1 MRIFASS
8 IALAL
13 SASLVACSGPQET
26 GAQAAPAGAAGL
38 ERPSFTP
45 KQANDSYFISAA
57 QSVARRE
64 GEAFQPHAKNVI
76 LFVGDGMGI
85 STITAAR
92 IYAGQ
97 SRGVD
102 GESYHLTMETLP
114 NVALSKT
121 YSHDSQVSDSAS
133 TATAMVTGVKA
144 RSRTLGLTQDA
155 AFGECASAAGHG
167 TDSIFEIPIPS
178 AQSVA
183 RRKGEAFQP
192 HAKNVIL
199 FVGDGMGI
207 STITAARIYAGQSRG
222 VDGESYHLTMET
234 LPNVALSKTY
244 SHDSQVSDSASTATA
259 MVTGV
264 KARSRTLGLTQ
275 DAAFGECASAAGHGT
290 DSIFELAER
299 AGLATGIVSTARLT
313 HATPAA
319 TYSESASRNWE
330 IDGAMIGAAEGC
342 KDIAAQF
349 IDWQAGDGFEI
360 ALAGGRRMFLPNET
374 PDPEY
379 EGMTGQRTDGRDLS
393 AEWTH
398 KSNQHYVVYDRAGFD
413 GIDFASDARVLGL
426 FERSHMQYELDRA
439 EDTGGEPSLA
449 EMTTAAITRLSQNES
464 GYVLM
469 VEGGRIDH
477 AHHGVNAAR
486 ALSDTVAFDNAV
498 AAALEMT
505 SAQDTLI
512 IVTADHSH
520 TLTIAGYPERG
531 NPILGLVKYVTGD
544 TAMGEDG
551 MPYTTLGYMN
561 GKSACRR
568 KEGKWDCARQ
578 DLSEV
583 DILDKDFLQQSLVF
597 LSSETHGGED
607 VAIFASGPG
616 SELVEGVMEQN
627 EIFHVMGAAS
637 GLVAQ

>member
-1 MRIFASS
+1 MRILASS
-8 IALAL
+8 VALAL

-26 GAQAAPAGAAGL
+26 GAQAAPAAVQPGL

-45 KQANDSYFISAA
+45 KQAKDSYFLSAA
-57 QSVARRE
+57 KSVASRE
-64 GEAFQPHAKNVI
+64 DENYSPHAKNVI

-92 IYAGQ
+92 IFAGQ

-102 GESYHLTMETLP
+102 GESYRLTMETLP

-133 TATAMVTGVKA
+133 TATAMVTGVKT
-144 RSRTLGLTQDA
+144 RSRTLGLTQD
-155 AFGECASAAGHG
+155 
-167 TDSIFEIPIPS
+167 
-178 AQSVA
+178 V
-183 RRKGEAFQP
+183 
-192 HAKNVIL
+192 V
-199 FVGDGMGI
+199 
-207 STITAARIYAGQSRG
+207 
-222 VDGESYHLTMET
+222 
-234 LPNVALSKTY
+234 
-244 SHDSQVSDSASTATA
+244 
-259 MVTGV
+259 
-264 KARSRTLGLTQ
+264 
-275 DAAFGECASAAGHGT
+275 FGECASAAGHGT

-330 IDGAMIGAAEGC
+330 TDGAMTGPAEGC

-349 IDWQAGDGFEI
+349 IDWEAGDGFEI
-360 ALAGGRRMFLPNET
+360 ALGGGRRMFLPKET

-379 EGMTGQRTDGRDLS
+379 DSMTGQRTDGRDLT
-393 AEWTH
+393 AEWTR
-398 KSNQHYVVYDRAGFD
+398 KSNQHYVVHDRAGFD

-449 EMTTAAITRLSQNES
+449 EMTRAAITRLSQNEN

-505 SAQDTLI
+505 SEEDTLI

-520 TLTIAGYPERG
+520 TLTIAGYPARG
-531 NPILGLVKYVTGD
+531 NPILGIVKYVGGKTAKGD
-544 TAMGEDG
+544 DG
-551 MPYTTLGYMN
+551 KPYTTLGYAN

-568 KEGKWDCARQ
+568 KDGTWDCSRE
-578 DLSEV
+578 DLSDV
-583 DILDKDFLQQSLVF
+583 DTEDKDFLQQSLVM

-607 VAIFASGPG
+607 VAIFARGPG
-616 SELVEGVMEQN
+616 SELVEGVMEEN